1 MNLCSPASSTNV
13 PKLLHCIQC
22 FRSRSNESSGKVQQI
37 PIPRVQTGG
46 SSKRSLSQV
55 QQFQRNYHRPHAG
68 NDHLGLHRQTGASAA
83 TAGAAGRSTR
93 HNLLRATISHKI
105 DPARLHRETVYTA
118 WDNHHG
124 HRPPP
129 RGGGGGPFVAPPK
142 HRSLEEPGGGPRSLP
157 NVVARSPGVP
167 RAPIPT
173 PDGRRPPRMPPAVPL
188 ETSLDSFGVD
198 TTFGSDGSA
207 GHYQTPNNRDGDY
220 SYAYDSSLSP
230 AFIIKYDDEI
240 GSDESGSGAK
250 PKGPKVENIYE
261 EIAENSSDCSSEV
274 RHHRGGGGHSQHSQ
288 AKSRKGGGGRRS
300 DSENSSRKSS
310 SMNSDSG
317 ISMSKPHQ
325 KYSQGT
331 LDVGPSHHHHKP
343 ARPQKDS
350 EKLSALDSLLFRT
363 APGMTASQRR
373 DLRKSLVDEVFE
385 ELIKRHHDRVLD
397 QLKLDVEDFISPDG
411 AVASA
416 QNNNSSTKLKKCE
429 SMDFKDLSR
438 KDAKAAAGGTMIPE
452 AASGLRAALKKI
464 YSEAF
469 NRKYF
474 GNSKGNKDETA
485 ASVDTVRSHVS
496 PVLNNC
502 DEVDCSGGGAS
513 ATAAAAVPYDDY
525 EEDEGTDRRLRRSQ
539 IIQSFLQSD
548 FSLDEEPEDFESE
561 GENESAK
568 KSEPAT
574 ITTRI

>member
-1 MNLCSPASSTNV
+1 
-13 PKLLHCIQC
+13 
-22 FRSRSNESSGKVQQI
+22 
-37 PIPRVQTGG
+37 
-46 SSKRSLSQV
+46 
-55 QQFQRNYHRPHAG
+55 
-68 NDHLGLHRQTGASAA
+68 
-83 TAGAAGRSTR
+83 
-93 HNLLRATISHKI
+93 
-105 DPARLHRETVYTA
+105 
-118 WDNHHG
+118 
-124 HRPPP
+124 
-129 RGGGGGPFVAPPK
+129 
-142 HRSLEEPGGGPRSLP
+142 
-157 NVVARSPGVP
+157 
-167 RAPIPT
+167 
-173 PDGRRPPRMPPAVPL
+173 MPPTVPL

-230 AFIIKYDDEI
+230 AFIIKYDDEV

-250 PKGPKVENIYE
+250 PEGPKVENIYE

-274 RHHRGGGGHSQHSQ
+274 RHHRRGGGGHSHHSQ
-288 AKSRKGGGGRRS
+288 AKSRKGGGRRS

-331 LDVGPSHHHHKP
+331 LDVGPNHHKP

-363 APGMTASQRR
+363 APGMSASQRR

-411 AVASA
+411 AVAA

-438 KDAKAAAGGTMIPE
+438 KDAKAAAGGTMVPE

-474 GNSKGNKDETA
+474 GNSKGNKDEMA
-485 ASVDTVRSHVS
+485 APAEAFRPQA

-502 DEVDCSGGGAS
+502 DEVDCSGGGGGAS
-513 ATAAAAVPYDDY
+513 ATTAAAVPYDDY

-561 GENESAK
+561 GESAK